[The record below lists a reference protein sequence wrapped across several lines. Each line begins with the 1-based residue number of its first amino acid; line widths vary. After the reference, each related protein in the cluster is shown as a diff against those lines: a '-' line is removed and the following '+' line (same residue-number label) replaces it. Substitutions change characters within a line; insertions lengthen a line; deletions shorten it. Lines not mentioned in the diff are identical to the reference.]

1 MFDSWADTSL
11 HLLLLKR
18 FMAKVREQMWAKEI
32 ERENVCREWCE
43 KMREREREKER
54 LTSEMPSKI
63 SIVP

>member
-32 ERENVCREWCE
+32 EREKLCRECGFVCE
-43 KMREREREKER
+43 KERERNN
-54 LTSEMPSKI
+54 
-63 SIVP
+63 V

>member
-43 KMREREREKER
+43 KMRERERERER
-54 LTSEMPSKI
+54 TN
-63 SIVP
+63 V